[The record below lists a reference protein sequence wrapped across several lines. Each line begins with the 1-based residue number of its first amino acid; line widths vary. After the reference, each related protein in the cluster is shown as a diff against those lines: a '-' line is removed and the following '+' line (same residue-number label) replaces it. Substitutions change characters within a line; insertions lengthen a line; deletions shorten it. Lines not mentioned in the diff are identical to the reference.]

1 MALIAQTNGVSN
13 STAPVNLTRVTLTA
27 SDTLTYTPGA
37 KQMLVLTNPTAS
49 IVTATLTGTAPTP
62 VFPAGYGGS
71 VSTSGGKAVAIPANG
86 STLVPLDSISAF
98 LAGTGAVTVTGGT
111 GAFAVLF
118 V

>member
-1 MALIAQTNGVSN
+1 MAVISQTNGVSN
-13 STAPVNLTRVTLTA
+13 STAAVNLTRVTLTA

-49 IVTATLTGTAPTP
+49 VVTATLTGTAPVP
-62 VFPAGYGGS
+62 VFPQGFGGS
-71 VSTSGGKAVAIPANG
+71 VSTSGGKAIAVPANG
-86 STLVPLDSISAF
+86 STAIYLDSISAF

-111 GAFAVLF
+111 GAFAVLY